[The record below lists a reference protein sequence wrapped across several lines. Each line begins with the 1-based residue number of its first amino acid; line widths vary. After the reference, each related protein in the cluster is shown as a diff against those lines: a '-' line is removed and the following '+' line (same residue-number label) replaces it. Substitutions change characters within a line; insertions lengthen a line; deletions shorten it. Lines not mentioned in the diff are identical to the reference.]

1 MFVYKNHISL
11 YLKIF
16 YFQLKLVWPI
26 SPPALHSLCMAHTHP
41 TNYDL
46 DNAALAIAA
55 SGCLRL
61 RIQWWGMSFS
71 SKPLAWC
78 RKRGV
83 TLPSQPAADVRKNFV
98 CNRYGSAFGHV
109 TQVDRQYKHNI
120 GHDYD
125 VIMVLP
131 KSLTKMLTSYPDVP
145 QHLMGQI

>member
-1 MFVYKNHISL
+1 MFNICKLILFQTKKYKNKMFVYKNHISL

-46 DNAALAIAA
+46 DNAPLAIAA

-71 SKPLAWC
+71 SKPPAWC
-78 RKRGV
+78 QKRGV
-83 TLPSQPAADVRKNFV
+83 TLPSQPAADVRKTL
-98 CNRYGSAFGHV
+98 SV
-109 TQVDRQYKHNI
+109 TDMDLHLVMSLKLTVNI
-120 GHDYD
+120 STILDM
-125 VIMVLP
+125 IM
-131 KSLTKMLTSYPDVP
+131 M
-145 QHLMGQI
+145 

>member
-83 TLPSQPAADVRKNFV
+83 TLPSQPAADVRKTL
-98 CNRYGSAFGHV
+98 SV
-109 TQVDRQYKHNI
+109 TDMDLHLLMSLKLTVNI
-120 GHDYD
+120 STILD
-125 VIMVLP
+125 M
-131 KSLTKMLTSYPDVP
+131 SM
-145 QHLMGQI
+145 M

>member
-71 SKPLAWC
+71 SKPPAWC

-83 TLPSQPAADVRKNFV
+83 TLPSQPAADVRKTL
-98 CNRYGSAFGHV
+98 SV
-109 TQVDRQYKHNI
+109 TDMDLHLLMSLKLTVNVSTDQVTRPFWMSVSVQ
-120 GHDYD
+120 
-125 VIMVLP
+125 
-131 KSLTKMLTSYPDVP
+131 
-145 QHLMGQI
+145 QQ